1 MKPSALRTL
10 DWSLLVAVL
19 ALAVLGTLLVW
30 SATARRPE
38 VMAGESTAYLW
49 RHLASAA
56 VGAVLAL
63 PLLFVRYRQLRAF
76 APIGY
81 VAVVIGLVAVLLFG
95 VRINGSQSWIALP
108 GGFSLQPG
116 EFAKVALVIGMA
128 VVLTERREADPLRPR
143 PGLADVGWM
152 LLVAVVPIVL
162 VVLQPD
168 IGTVMVLAAM
178 TLAVLA
184 VAGVRLWWL
193 GSLIAAGALA
203 VGAMLWFGFVA
214 DYQLDRLT
222 AFTSPELDPQ
232 GAGYNVAQARLAIA
246 GGGLLGQGLFHGV
259 RTGGGF
265 VPEQH
270 TDFVFTVAGEEWGF
284 AGAAALL
291 LLIGFVLWRATQ
303 IAERAPDLFGRL
315 VASGIVC
322 WFAVQTFENVGMSL
336 GLAPVTGVPLP
347 FISYGGSSMMA
358 CLLAVGLLQNIQLRA
373 SAEE

>member
-1 MKPSALRTL
+1 MKPLSLRSL

-19 ALAVLGTLLVW
+19 ALVVLGTLLVW
-30 SATARRPE
+30 SATARRPD
-38 VMAGESTAYLW
+38 VLAAESTAYLV
-49 RHLASAA
+49 RHVASVV
-56 VGAVLAL
+56 VGAVLAV
-63 PLLFVRYRQLRAF
+63 PLVFVGYRQLRAF

-81 VAVVIGLVAVLLFG
+81 VAVVAGLVVVLLLG
-95 VRINGSQSWIALP
+95 VRINGSQAWIALP

-128 VVLTERREADPLRPR
+128 VVLTERREAGPMGTR

-152 LLVAVVPIVL
+152 LAVAVLPIGLVAAQPDVGTVL
-162 VVLQPD
+162 VL
-168 IGTVMVLAAM
+168 GAM
-178 TLAVLA
+178 TFAVLA

-193 GSLIAAGALA
+193 GSLIVVAGLGVA
-203 VGAMLWFGFVA
+203 AMLWFGLVA

-222 AFTSPELDPQ
+222 AFARPDLDPQ
-232 GAGYNVAQARLAIA
+232 GAGYNVAQARLAVA

-284 AGAAALL
+284 AGAAAML
-291 LLIGFVLWRATQ
+291 LLIGFVLWRGTQ

-315 VASGIVC
+315 VASGVVS

-347 FISYGGSSMMA
+347 FISYGGSSMVA
-358 CLLAVGLLQNIQLRA
+358 CLLAVALLQNIHLRG
-373 SAEE
+373 SAEA

>member
-1 MKPSALRTL
+1 LKLRSL

-19 ALAVLGTLLVW
+19 ALTVLGTLLVW
-30 SATARRPE
+30 SATARRPD
-38 VMAGESTAYLW
+38 
-49 RHLASAA
+49 
-56 VGAVLAL
+56 VLAAASTGYL
-63 PLLFVRYRQLRAF
+63 ARHVVSIVAGAALAVPLVFVRHRQLRVF
-76 APIGY
+76 APVGY
-81 VAVVIGLVAVLLFG
+81 VAVVAGLIAVLLLG
-95 VRINGSQSWIALP
+95 VRINGSQAWIALP

-128 VVLTERREADPLRPR
+128 VVLTERRDADPLRAR

-152 LLVAVVPIVL
+152 LAVAVVPIGL
-162 VVLQPD
+162 VALQPD
-168 IGTVMVLAAM
+168 IGTVLVLGTM
-178 TLAVLA
+178 TFAVLA
-184 VAGVRLWWL
+184 LAGVRLWWL
-193 GSLIAAGALA
+193 GSLLLAGGVA
-203 VGAMLWFGFVA
+203 VAGMLWFGLVA

-222 AFTSPELDPQ
+222 AFARPELDPQ
-232 GAGYNVAQARLAIA
+232 GAGYNVAQARLAVA

-284 AGAAALL
+284 AGAAAVL
-291 LLIGFVLWRATQ
+291 LLIGFVLWRGMQ
-303 IAERAPDLFGRL
+303 IAGRAPDLFGRL
-315 VASGIVC
+315 VAAGVVC

-358 CLLAVGLLQNIQLRA
+358 CLLAIGLLQNIQLRS
-373 SAEE
+373 SAGE